1 MASPG
6 AEDGQGG
13 VSETRPERCLT
24 AYARPR
30 PSGLS
35 VAPAAASHFGLF
47 IVVEEMAWR
56 RTGDP
61 SPGKG
66 GGKQPNK
73 QIEAAVHVYARLP
86 RVETCSR
93 RCLVAGGRGEGGSDK
108 KLPPSAPPEKGR
120 KERKGEQGIIL
131 ASSRAF
137 HAQAPLGSEENLE
150 ADYFLNGSAYDSS
163 RFHTLP
169 PPPPARFPV
178 RSKVGKRNYRDIKC
192 GRKYGQEGRP
202 RVFMMVFYN
211 APYPSRRL
219 FLGFYGGNKSSRH

>member
-1 MASPG
+1 MVGAGGREEGRESCEGVGLASPG

-93 RCLVAGGRGEGGSDK
+93 RCLVAGGRGGGRGVRQETTYFS
-108 KLPPSAPPEKGR
+108 SSR
-120 KERKGEQGIIL
+120 ERKKRKKRRTRYNTGVL
-131 ASSRAF
+131 SSIPR
-137 HAQAPLGSEENLE
+137 PSTPRLRRE
-150 ADYFLNGSAYDSS
+150 S
-163 RFHTLP
+163 R
-169 PPPPARFPV
+169 
-178 RSKVGKRNYRDIKC
+178 S
-192 GRKYGQEGRP
+192 
-202 RVFMMVFYN
+202 
-211 APYPSRRL
+211 RL
-219 FLGFYGGNKSSRH
+219 FS